1 MIKLHSIPAYFR
13 SRLQGQLKLD
23 RKLEV
28 GKEEKCLPV
37 SKIDCGNFQ
46 EILRLRCHSCSFDSK
61 GGIMGY
67 IVRLLFARG
76 KYGGGLT
83 LTYFV
88 NGPCCNRKLCGILSF
103 CWILTERFSRSVLDG
118 GNWRVIDY
126 VTIVAHFR
134 PFRSVSAVLLWCF
147 PAHVWLPGTG
157 ITFCN

>member
-61 GGIMGY
+61 GGI
-67 IVRLLFARG
+67 VRLLFARW
-76 KYGGGLT
+76 KYGGLT

-88 NGPCCNRKLCGILSF
+88 NGPCCNRKLCGILTFPDWAIRPQRPRWS
-103 CWILTERFSRSVLDG
+103 
-118 GNWRVIDY
+118 WRVIDY

-134 PFRSVSAVLLWCF
+134 PFRSVSAVLFWCF